1 MMVAFPTDKTPI
13 NCADAKAPDPR
24 RRIRRSGESVAE
36 ITATAASILM
46 DDVGAPDPRRRI
58 RRSGESVAKITATA
72 ASMLMIGIALQ
83 EQAW

>member
-1 MMVAFPTDKTPI
+1 MDDVG
-13 NCADAKAPDPR
+13 APDPR
-24 RRIRRSGESVAE
+24 RLIRRSGESVAE

-46 DDVGAPDPRRRI
+46 DDAGAPDPRRLI
-58 RRSGESVAKITATA
+58 RRSGESVAEITATA

>member
-1 MMVAFPTDKTPI
+1 MVAFPTDKTPI
-13 NCADAKAPDPR
+13 NYADAKAPDPR
-24 RRIRRSGESVAE
+24 RRIRRNGESVAE

-46 DDVGAPDPRRRI
+46 DDAGAPDPRRLI
-58 RRSGESVAKITATA
+58 RRSGQSVADITAPA

>member
-24 RRIRRSGESVAE
+24 RLIRRSGESVAE
-36 ITATAASILM
+36 
-46 DDVGAPDPRRRI
+46 
-58 RRSGESVAKITATA
+58 ITATA